1 MVQIGCIRT
10 HAGSGARLEGRERHD
25 GADRDLVTSRRD
37 RFGPPRRLEDFA
49 RAADGARVC
58 VRTLVLPTGGHDFD
72 TWQRTYPEVIP
83 GSARG

>member
-1 MVQIGCIRT
+1 M
-10 HAGSGARLEGRERHD
+10 
-25 GADRDLVTSRRD
+25 TSRRD